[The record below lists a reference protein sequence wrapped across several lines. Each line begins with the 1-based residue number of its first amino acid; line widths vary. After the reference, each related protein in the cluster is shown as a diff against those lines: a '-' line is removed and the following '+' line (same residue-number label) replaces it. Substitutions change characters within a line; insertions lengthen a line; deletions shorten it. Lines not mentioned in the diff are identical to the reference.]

1 MMRDFYLDHHT
12 HIKYK
17 LFVEESM
24 STQTHNNIPDFSS
37 VSLLFSRVIF
47 SSFYKNKTHTHTHKQ
62 RVRISGLSDNYH
74 SRSMN
79 LPSITQPA
87 VITRAEITYPLSV
100 CTSTS

>member
-1 MMRDFYLDHHT
+1 MRDFYLDHHT

-47 SSFYKNKTHTHTHKQ
+47 SSFYKNKTHTHTQ
-62 RVRISGLSDNYH
+62 TEG
-74 SRSMN
+74 
-79 LPSITQPA
+79 
-87 VITRAEITYPLSV
+87 
-100 CTSTS
+100 